1 MRFELVID
9 EGGRFCDSSR
19 WRGEVIWDAAGE
31 LPERLFI
38 AGALPGR
45 LVAADALPGRLFVMG
60 ALRDGM
66 FCVAVR

>member
-1 MRFELVID
+1 MRFELVIA

-45 LVAADALPGRLFVMG
+45 LFVMG